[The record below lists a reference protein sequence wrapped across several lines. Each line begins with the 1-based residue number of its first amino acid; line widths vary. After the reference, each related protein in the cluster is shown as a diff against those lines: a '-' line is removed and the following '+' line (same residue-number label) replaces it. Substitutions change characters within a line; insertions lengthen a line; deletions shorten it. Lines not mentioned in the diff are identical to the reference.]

1 MKMVVL
7 VLDITFQAFSKWL
20 RKQLKPEQNTAK
32 VGRPEAIKP
41 EVVQAFREQY
51 VAKYK
56 TWGPR
61 VLREWGIREDLGA
74 YAADTIA
81 KAIKPLVEKP
91 PQKPKPQ
98 RYEITRPDVMW
109 SEDGTGFKQQG
120 RKQEL
125 LVLQDECSR
134 FKLNR
139 RLVDGPA
146 TSDDVYA
153 YLKEAFEKYGAPL
166 VLKRDGQSIFKEK
179 NVQGLLDKYG
189 VVSLV
194 GPAYYPKY
202 NGKKERSMRDV
213 RTFEQAMDRYGPEGT
228 LLIQRI
234 DAGLL
239 DLNEERPRPI
249 LRGKTAREVYDNTP
263 RAAVDRAEFRK
274 EVDFRES
281 QLKATARSRKE
292 RDSARRRAIEQVLLS
307 YGLLAK
313 REDVSTNSTTET
325 RKN

>member
-1 MKMVVL
+1 MVAL
-7 VLDITFQAFSKWL
+7 VVGLTVQAFSRWL
-20 RKQLKPEQNTAK
+20 RKQLTPEENTTK
-32 VGRPEAIKP
+32 LGRPEAMAP
-41 EVVQAFREQY
+41 EVVQAFQQQY
-51 VAKYK
+51 VASYK
-56 TWGPR
+56 TWGTH
-61 VLREWGIREDLGA
+61 VLREWGIRQDLGT
-74 YAADTIA
+74 YGTDTIA
-81 KAIKPLVEKP
+81 RAIKPLLDHPPEKV
-91 PQKPKPQ
+91 KPQ
-98 RYEITRPDVMW
+98 RYDITAPDVMW

-120 RKQEL
+120 CKQEL

-146 TSDDVYA
+146 DSNDVHA

-166 VLKRDGQSIFKEK
+166 VLKRDGQSIFQEK
-179 NVQGLLDKYG
+179 NVQELLEQYG

-213 RTFEQAMDRYGPEGT
+213 KTFERAIRRHGPKGT

-234 DAGLL
+234 DAGLY
-239 DLNEERPRPI
+239 DLNELRPRPI

-263 RAAVDRAEFRK
+263 RPVVDRAEFRK
-274 EVDFRES
+274 EVDLRES
-281 QLKATARSRKE
+281 QLKAAARSRKE

-313 REDVSTNSTTET
+313 REDVSTNFTTQK

>member
-7 VLDITFQAFSKWL
+7 VLGITFQAFSKWL
-20 RKQLKPEQNTAK
+20 RKQLSPEESTAK

-61 VLREWGIREDLGA
+61 VLREWGIRKDLGA

-91 PQKPKPQ
+91 PKKPKPQ

-146 TSDDVYA
+146 DSDDVYA

-166 VLKRDGQSIFKEK
+166 VLKRDGQSIF
-179 NVQGLLDKYG
+179 L
-189 VVSLV
+189 
-194 GPAYYPKY
+194 
-202 NGKKERSMRDV
+202 R
-213 RTFEQAMDRYGPEGT
+213 
-228 LLIQRI
+228 
-234 DAGLL
+234 
-239 DLNEERPRPI
+239 EERPEA
-249 LRGKTAREVYDNTP
+249 AR
-263 RAAVDRAEFRK
+263 
-274 EVDFRES
+274 
-281 QLKATARSRKE
+281 QI
-292 RDSARRRAIEQVLLS
+292 RRRVACGS
-307 YGLLAK
+307 GLLPQIQRQK
-313 REDVSTNSTTET
+313 RTVHARCQNFRAGHGPART
-325 RKN
+325 RRHLAHTKNRCRPP

>member
-1 MKMVVL
+1 MVAL
-7 VLDITFQAFSKWL
+7 VLGITLQAFSKWL
-20 RKQLKPEQNTAK
+20 HKQLKPEENTAK
-32 VGRPEAIKP
+32 LGRPEAMKP
-41 EVVQAFREQY
+41 EVVQAFREKY
-51 VAKYK
+51 VTSYK

-61 VLREWGIREDLGA
+61 VLREWGIRQGLGT
-74 YAADTIA
+74 YAVDTIA
-81 KAIKPLVEKP
+81 KAIKPLVDQPPEKA
-91 PQKPKPQ
+91 KPQ
-98 RYEITRPDVMW
+98 RYEITEPNVMW

-120 RKQEL
+120 CKQEL

-146 TSDDVYA
+146 DSEDVYA
-153 YLKEAFEKYGAPL
+153 YLKEAFEKHGAPL

-179 NVQGLLDKYG
+179 NVQHLLDKYG
-189 VVSLV
+189 VESLV

-202 NGKKERSMRDV
+202 NGKKERSMRDIK
-213 RTFEQAMDRYGPEGT
+213 TFERGMRRHGPEGT

-234 DAGLL
+234 DAGLY
-239 DLNEERPRPI
+239 DLNEVRPRPI
-249 LRGKTAREVYDNTP
+249 LRGKTAREVYGNTP
-263 RAAVDRAEFRK
+263 RTVVDRAEFRK

-281 QLKATARSRKE
+281 QLKAAARSRKE

-313 REDVSTNSTTET
+313 REDVSTNFTKQT